1 MANFFEEDRLSQI
14 LKFIQQRNCVTING
28 LAEKLDVSTR
38 TIRNDIKLLNEELED
53 VAFLEGEQ
61 GSYRLYITNP
71 EGFEEKMKKLFKA
84 DAFFNSPQ
92 RRMAFIVQRLMRSE
106 KPCLMDDLAFD
117 MNIGR
122 TTLTG
127 DLKKVKEALKPYGL
141 SIIGKPN
148 TGLSIRGSELNLRFF
163 ILENIYEIVY
173 DQYPLDKEILEIIK
187 QVGKQYLIETMTQIY
202 FLKAFT
208 VMIDRFLTGHSVGK
222 LQEKYYT
229 LEKTQPYEIADDVAK
244 KVEKELSICIP
255 KEERIF
261 ITLPIVGMRTPTN
274 IEAVAQVA
282 ISQDIKEAIQ
292 QIMKEIEYELNL
304 KLDIEVFHEDFAY
317 HISFMINRLK
327 FGYHIKNPIS
337 NEVKEKYPLAY
348 KMASIAGR
356 VLEKLYN
363 IKIPED
369 ELGYLTAYFGVYM
382 LEYSTQKQKVFKIA
396 IICSTGRGTA
406 RLISSQLKKL
416 MKENTEMD
424 LFSDDIMN
432 DELLKKYDLIFSTVK
447 LPFQSE
453 KPVIMISDIFDEKE
467 ILLKIEKV
475 KYIKKVEVPAI
486 SGYVSF
492 LVNLLEEDKFFILD
506 SNKSYM
512 ENTNDMVDKLTK
524 KGYLDEGFKE
534 RIKCREKKSSMV
546 FDQFIAFPH
555 TINYSFDKLVLA
567 LGVLPS
573 PIIEKNEDKEKK
585 IKLIFLM
592 GLPESNEDDSM
603 LLVKLYDEIIALA
616 HNDTLVEELSKAQNY
631 KQLVK
636 SFIKLSS
643 KLN

>member
-1 MANFFEEDRLSQI
+1 MADFFEEDRLSQI
-14 LKFIQQRNCVTING
+14 LKYIQQRNCVTING

-38 TIRNDIKLLNEELED
+38 TIRNDIKVLNEELED

-71 EGFEEKMKKLFKA
+71 GGFEEKMKKLLKA
-84 DAFFNSPQ
+84 EAFFNSPQ
-92 RRMAFIVQRLMRSE
+92 SRMAFIVQRLMRSE
-106 KPCLMDDLAFD
+106 KPCLIDDLAFD

-127 DLKKVKEALKPYGL
+127 DLKKVKEGLSPYGL
-141 SIIGKPN
+141 SIVGKTN
-148 TGLSIRGSELNLRFF
+148 TGISIKGSELNLRFF

-173 DQYPLDKEILEIIK
+173 DQYPLDKEILEIMK
-187 QVGKQYLIETMTQIY
+187 QVGKQYHIETMTQMY

-208 VMIDRFLTGHSVGK
+208 VMIDRFLTGHSIGN
-222 LQEKYYT
+222 LQQKYYT

-244 KVEKELSICIP
+244 KVEMELNICIP

-274 IEAVAQVA
+274 IGAIAQVA
-282 ISQDIKEAIQ
+282 IAQDIKKAIQ
-292 QIMKEIEYELNL
+292 KIITAIEYELNL
-304 KLDIEVFHEDFAY
+304 KLDITGFHEDFAY
-317 HISFMINRLK
+317 HVSFMINRLK

-348 KMASIAGR
+348 KMATIAGK

-363 IKIPED
+363 IEIPED
-369 ELGYLTAYFGVYM
+369 ELGYLTAYFGVYI
-382 LEYSTQKQKVFKIA
+382 LEFSTQKQKIFKIA

-416 MKENTEMD
+416 MNENTEMD
-424 LFSDDIMN
+424 LFSDDLIN
-432 DELLKKYDLIFSTVK
+432 PEILRKYDLIFSTVK
-447 LPFQSE
+447 LSFQTK
-453 KPVIMISDIFDEKE
+453 KPIIMISDIFDERE
-467 ILLKIEKV
+467 ILLKIEKA
-475 KYIKKVEVPAI
+475 KYMKEAEISEI

-492 LVNLLEEDKFFILD
+492 LVNILEENKFFILD
-506 SNKSYM
+506 SSKTYI
-512 ENTNDMVDKLTK
+512 ENANDMIDVLTK
-524 KGYLDEGFKE
+524 AGDLDEGFKE
-534 RIKCREKKSSMV
+534 RIKCREKKSSMI

-555 TINYSFDKLVLA
+555 TINYASDKLVLA

-573 PIIEKNEDKEKK
+573 PILEQNENKEKR

-592 GLPESNEDDSM
+592 GLPESNEEDNM
-603 LLVKLYDEIIALA
+603 LLVKLYDEIIAIA
-616 HNDTLVEELSKAQNY
+616 HNSAFVEEVSKAKDY
-631 KQLVK
+631 KQLIK
-636 SFIKLSS
+636 SFIKLST